1 MPVRPSSSPEGL
13 SRRRSLATTGASF
26 IAGLAAVAA
35 VLFNLAMRAARLSVG
50 PVCGVVHS

>member
-35 VLFNLAMRAARLSVG
+35 VLFNLAMRAARLSAG